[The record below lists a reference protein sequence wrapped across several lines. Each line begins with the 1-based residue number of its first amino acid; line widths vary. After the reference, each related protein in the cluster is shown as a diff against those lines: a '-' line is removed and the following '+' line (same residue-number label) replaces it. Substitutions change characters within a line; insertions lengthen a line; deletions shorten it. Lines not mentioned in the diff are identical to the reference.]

1 MLIDSEEL
9 VFRAIAHPARRSILE
24 ILAESPLSVKEL
36 TARFR
41 MSQPA
46 VSQHL
51 RELREANLVSSER
64 IGLEH
69 RYRLT
74 PQPLRY
80 VIRWAEQ
87 YRTLIDAAGHLWSF
101 TAGPAKSSRKG
112 SRKEGDRHG
121 R

>member
-1 MLIDSEEL
+1 MITEEII
-9 VFRAIAHPARRSILE
+9 FRAIAHPARRDMLAM
-24 ILAESPLSVKEL
+24 LAESPRSVKEL
-36 TARFR
+36 TSRFN

-51 RELREANLVSSER
+51 KELREAELVSSER
-64 IGLEH
+64 EGLEQ

-80 VIRWAEQ
+80 VIRWAER
-87 YRTLIDAAGHLWSF
+87 YRALVDPAGHLWAF
-101 TAGPAKSSRKG
+101 TGAADKPSKKQQSKRSV
-112 SRKEGDRHG
+112 HG

>member
-1 MLIDSEEL
+1 MAIEEL
-9 VFRAIAHPARRSILE
+9 VFRAIAHPARRGILE
-24 ILAESPLSVKEL
+24 LLADSPLSVKEL
-36 TARFR
+36 TARFD

-51 RELREANLVSSER
+51 KELREAKLVSSER
-64 IGLEH
+64 DGLEQ

-80 VIRWAEQ
+80 VIRWSER
-87 YRTLIDAAGHLWSF
+87 YRTLIDPTGHLWSF
-101 TAGPAKSSRKG
+101 TGGSTKSAKKQSAKG
-112 SRKEGDRHG
+112 SGHG

>member
-1 MLIDSEEL
+1 MAIEEL
-9 VFRAIAHPARRSILE
+9 VFRAIAHPARRGILE
-24 ILAESPLSVKEL
+24 LLADSPLSVKEL
-36 TARFR
+36 TARFD

-51 RELREANLVSSER
+51 KELREAKLVSSER
-64 IGLEH
+64 DGLEQ

-80 VIRWAEQ
+80 VIRWSER
-87 YRTLIDAAGHLWSF
+87 YRTLIDPTGHLWSF
-101 TAGPAKSSRKG
+101 TGGFTKSAKKQSPKG
-112 SRKEGDRHG
+112 SGHG

>member
-1 MLIDSEEL
+1 MLMEIEEL

-24 ILAESPLSVKEL
+24 LLADSPLSVKEL
-36 TARFR
+36 TAHFD

-46 VSQHL
+46 ISQHL
-51 RELREANLVSSER
+51 KDLREAELVSSER
-64 IGLEH
+64 NGLEQ

-80 VIRWAEQ
+80 VMRWSDR
-87 YRTLIDAAGHLWSF
+87 YRTLVDPSGHVWSF
-101 TAGPAKSSRKG
+101 HNNTEASAKKQAPKRS
-112 SRKEGDRHG
+112 RHG

>member
-1 MLIDSEEL
+1 MATEEL
-9 VFRAIAHPARRSILE
+9 VFRAIAHPARRGILE
-24 ILAESPLSVKEL
+24 LLADSPLSVKEL
-36 TARFR
+36 TARFD

-51 RELREANLVSSER
+51 KELREAELVSSER
-64 IGLEH
+64 DGLEQ

-80 VIRWAEQ
+80 VIRWSER
-87 YRTLIDAAGHLWSF
+87 YRSLIDPAGHLWTF
-101 TAGPAKSSRKG
+101 TGSYVKSAKKQSKRS
-112 SRKEGDRHG
+112 EHG

>member
-1 MLIDSEEL
+1 MPMDKGER
-9 VFRAIAHPARRSILE
+9 VFRAIAHPARREILE
-24 ILAESPLSVKEL
+24 LLANSPLSVKEL
-36 TARFR
+36 TARFD

-51 RELREANLVSSER
+51 KELREAKLVSSER
-64 IGLEH
+64 DGLEQ

-80 VIRWAEQ
+80 VIRWSERYRHLVDPVGHHWSLMSKVETSAKEQ
-87 YRTLIDAAGHLWSF
+87 ATKRS
-101 TAGPAKSSRKG
+101 
-112 SRKEGDRHG
+112 RHG